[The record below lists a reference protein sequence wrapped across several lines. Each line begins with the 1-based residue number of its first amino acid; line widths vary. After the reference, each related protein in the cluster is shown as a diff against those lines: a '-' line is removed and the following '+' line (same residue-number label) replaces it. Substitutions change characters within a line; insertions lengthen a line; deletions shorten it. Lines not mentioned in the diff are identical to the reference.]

1 MTILLFILGFAL
13 GASALLFALQNN
25 DIVALT
31 FMGWQ
36 FESSLALLVIV
47 AVAVG
52 MLISMLAFL
61 PSAISGS
68 LRIMGLK
75 KDNKNLMDEVIA
87 RREAQVVV
95 LAPDSR
101 V

>member
-1 MTILLFILGFAL
+1 MTILLFVLGFAL

-25 DIVALT
+25 DVVALT

-61 PSAISGS
+61 PSAVSGS

-75 KDNKNLMDEVIA
+75 SENRKLEEEVVVH
-87 RREAQVVV
+87 REA
-95 LAPDSR
+95 LASALQPLP
-101 V
+101 

>member
-47 AVAVG
+47 SVAVG

-61 PSAISGS
+61 PSAVSGS

-75 KDNKNLMDEVIA
+75 SENRRLADEMA
-87 RREAQVVV
+87 RREEF
-95 LAPDSR
+95 LATPVPS
-101 V
+101 VPL